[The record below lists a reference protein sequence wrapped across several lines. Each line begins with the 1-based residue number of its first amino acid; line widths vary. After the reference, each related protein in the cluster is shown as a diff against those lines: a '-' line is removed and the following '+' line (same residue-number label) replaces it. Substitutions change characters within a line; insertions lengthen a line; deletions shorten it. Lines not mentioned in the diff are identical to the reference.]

1 LLPFLIGDIEMR
13 KKATKKKTN
22 NMSIRKK
29 ATMSIS
35 EEIRHLETR
44 LKELRATSNALEE
57 EEEDGEERDISFN
70 MSKTIIE
77 TYNVVLSGEELRE
90 FIEDY
95 QEDVESWA
103 EDNMDMCYFIEE
115 YEEDYVFESWE
126 D

>member
-1 LLPFLIGDIEMR
+1 MR